1 MSLPVFS
8 RSLALLWVVLCLPLA
23 LPAQEDDESKYLA
36 GAVPEVD
43 GEVVFSHTYLLSG
56 KTRQEL
62 FDCMADWMAKRMERN
77 ANTSRL
83 VYANPEKG
91 QVVGRAEEWI
101 VFHSSALAL
110 DRTLM
115 HYQLTAYCQP
125 GKCELQFSRI
135 SFDYEDEDHYKAEEW
150 ITDRYALNKSRT
162 RLVRGLAKWRKR
174 TVDFA
179 DSLFAEAGRVLGV
192 SEAGVSLQYGRSA
205 FVADASA
212 GELREVTPADLPA
225 DALKAGT
232 GTIVV
237 TIGSDPF
244 NMSTMTA
251 NVGGSLGVKDG
262 KRVVFVL
269 FSPDQ
274 PSQAMEQVLEY
285 GVRFYPVGQN
295 EPSVVLQCR
304 KLPVQA
310 MPDGFPRLYA
320 GEVLTAFVR

>member
-1 MSLPVFS
+1 M
-8 RSLALLWVVLCLPLA
+8 
-23 LPAQEDDESKYLA
+23 
-36 GAVPEVD
+36 
-43 GEVVFSHTYLLSG
+43 
-56 KTRQEL
+56 
-62 FDCMADWMAKRMERN
+62 
-77 ANTSRL
+77 
-83 VYANPEKG
+83 
-91 QVVGRAEEWI
+91 
-101 VFHSSALAL
+101 
-110 DRTLM
+110 
-115 HYQLTAYCQP
+115 
-125 GKCELQFSRI
+125 
-135 SFDYEDEDHYKAEEW
+135 
-150 ITDRYALNKSRT
+150 
-162 RLVRGLAKWRKR
+162 
-174 TVDFA
+174 DFA

-212 GELREVTPADLPA
+212 GELREVAPADLPA

-274 PSQAMEQVLEY
+274 PSQAMEQVQEY

-310 MPDGFPRLYA
+310 LPDGFPRLYA